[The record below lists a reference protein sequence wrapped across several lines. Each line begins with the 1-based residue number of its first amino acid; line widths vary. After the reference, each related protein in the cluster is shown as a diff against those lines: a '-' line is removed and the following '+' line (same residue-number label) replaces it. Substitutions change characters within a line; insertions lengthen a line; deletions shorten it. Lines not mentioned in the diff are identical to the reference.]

1 MKIKTLNQERRP
13 LDISEWNDEVSAF
26 IRSLNGFEQLVFNDY
41 FLAFYDKS
49 RSYEERLSAG
59 FDAAKM
65 ALIMEDG
72 APLLVDDDAEAMKN
86 ASVVPYYRLFNV
98 ALVNAGDELETAK
111 KN

>member
-1 MKIKTLNQERRP
+1 
-13 LDISEWNDEVSAF
+13 
-26 IRSLNGFEQLVFNDY
+26 
-41 FLAFYDKS
+41 
-49 RSYEERLSAG
+49 
-59 FDAAKM
+59 M